1 FPILVAIIVLIFIHQ
16 QHRRRILREGLENH
30 NDRVVSNPKRS
41 RGFSSFLSVFVCF
54 KKHKVQTNLKERHS
68 QENSFNDTIPENYLL
83 PVLFPSQEDMSLF
96 TRTFYSDSNDHEK
109 MSYIRSAVAP
119 IKFIISLSSS
129 LLTLFFYIFILKPVS
144 VVLKS
149 DQDMQ
154 NSSKFQEKNI
164 PFYFVLRSRDVDVT
178 ISPNSTPISN
188 TTNSLSNS
196 SISSTNGRSPDSVA
210 SNSTESANNA
220 VGSGNSN
227 STVSDGKNTTD
238 VSKDGASGSS
248 SNGNAD
254 ESLQSSLNGTKPSS
268 SSDATA
274 SLGTII
280 ITKTVTDTVTS
291 TVTMP
296 FAPSTTSSTDDS
308 TQVTL
313 SNSTETSY
321 GTTFETSYESA
332 TRGTTVSRSISQ
344 VSTFSMSQES
354 HTSFPAD
361 RSDSNSHKF
370 DIFRTRTVLM
380 ITAPIILFIIIL
392 IIILWYW
399 HRKSSRASKIPPRK
413 QVEDYNIMPIITGE
427 TGGIQ
432 RTNYLERNQPYGS
445 GIDDS
450 NKWGY
455 RGWGPTNV
463 PPNNK
468 SLLTRNN
475 SIASNASYGHQKQ
488 DYYSRVNE
496 DKDVPQVGVARQ
508 KSLNRLSGM
517 INPVTRDDFQNTK
530 SFRPKNLAAHIS
542 GPVNGSFHDTLPY
555 SSNTQ
560 NVPTASS
567 KSKLRQD
574 YIPSSMQES
583 SIEKPYSYSDIPK
596 SLTNSQKRAYE
607 DRRDSSQRHS
617 IISQK
622 HSERPQ
628 LYNFS
633 KTS

>member
-1 FPILVAIIVLIFIHQ
+1 MQ
-16 QHRRRILREGLENH
+16 
-30 NDRVVSNPKRS
+30 
-41 RGFSSFLSVFVCF
+41 
-54 KKHKVQTNLKERHS
+54 
-68 QENSFNDTIPENYLL
+68 
-83 PVLFPSQEDMSLF
+83 
-96 TRTFYSDSNDHEK
+96 DHEK

-119 IKFIISLSSS
+119 IKFIISL
-129 LLTLFFYIFILKPVS
+129 I
-144 VVLKS
+144 VLKS

-361 RSDSNSHKF
+361 RSDK
-370 DIFRTRTVLM
+370 REQ
-380 ITAPIILFIIIL
+380 
-392 IIILWYW
+392 
-399 HRKSSRASKIPPRK
+399 KSSRASKIPPRK